1 MSGLIKSHTLTH
13 TKEPEQCF
21 EKCNYNYVGQFVVGG
36 WGFKRVQNVL
46 FFFYKESAENVL
58 SCVLYGTNFHVR

>member
-46 FFFYKESAENVL
+46 FFL
-58 SCVLYGTNFHVR
+58 SRKCGECVIMCVIWN